1 MLTLTINKDATFT
14 LDCSPTAL
22 EGLNL
27 TLTMFEPNGD
37 ISTMEFTRDGNEVTT
52 KFYANA
58 QRYVGV
64 HRLTLYKNYGA
75 SGQAAI
81 KAMNFRLVP
90 VSDASRRTSGSGG
103 GGGDYTVDSQLSATS
118 TNPVQNKVI
127 KRALD
132 GKASTSDIPT
142 KTSDLQ
148 NDSGFITSA
157 DVPSSSSTSNFIGTF
172 ASRNNLPDTASIGN
186 YAYVGTQAPYA
197 IYSYNGTAWSAT
209 GATVDT
215 NNLTADEED
224 ITASEVGVLSLKNR
238 GTEYS
243 SKAYVRVRKNLQEL
257 QVKKTYADTEVTW
270 VHGVETVTRTPVEK
284 TSAKS
289 DTNPDGYD
297 YTNEYFVGNPSDYDS
312 STNPNGKTQYGK
324 EERFPFATKPATS
337 SEPARLYKSVRK
349 SAPFIVLNTSNNKVY
364 FKWQYNTGSWSF
376 SDIYYDEWAEKPSNV
391 DFSIT
396 DGKVFAYVSN
406 GVVHYIKRNGNTWE
420 TDATETKIIN
430 YLEPTAFSTPNTIY
444 EIAYDMDLN
453 GGTIKP
459 ANGVIL
465 KYAGGKIKNGTIDFS
480 SGNVIIDCPD
490 VQFFENVK
498 IIKSWSQVMKDV
510 WFDDIWMAI
519 TVATNITLFTCTAI
533 SLSKNHKVDFKHGE
547 ISVRDTAARKLTIYG
562 NGYKLTVDNTY
573 RPSGGQLFA
582 CSAIAIYD
590 LNIELTDKDIQTYNA
605 IFNTANVFM
614 KNVVYRGYSR
624 FAANWNNDS
633 YSLSALELHDCD
645 LRATAFIFENSYNKV
660 RIYNSQ
666 LRYLNPLVRHYYEL
680 ISIGAYINPAS
691 VENCNVE
698 VYDTYIG
705 GVWELG
711 DRTKIDGV
719 VNGYGYMKFHN
730 CELVRFTT
738 DNSQKTRGITNVIY
752 EDCHFKTCNLPWRT
766 SCIGTV
772 TYKNC
777 WFDIFGDQV
786 GMTAAGPFDFW
797 NLKSATFEGCTFRK
811 TSFTDPEVTTK
822 DGTSYPQGYTYPPLG
837 EIPII
842 TIAPPA
848 NIVNTVNDGDT
859 ELTDGA
865 EWDFTLYLYGNR
877 IIINDDIKEG
887 FTYRPY
893 SRFYIRTV
901 NPNSLADKVILTDAQ
916 AKKLIVSKGNSFVH
930 SIHGVS
936 GYMESSG
943 SVGCSIYLNNRK
955 NIIPADNTVFVVHTN
970 NASDPG
976 IDYANAN
983 FGYCGANFT
992 FIDASTSVPRYGR
1005 YNAATN
1011 TVAWLTYSSEEATPN
1026 S

>member
-1 MLTLTINKDATFT
+1 MSSIKITSDKMD
-14 LDCSPTAL
+14 
-22 EGLNL
+22 
-27 TLTMFEPNGD
+27 
-37 ISTMEFTRDGNEVTT
+37 V
-52 KFYANA
+52 
-58 QRYVGV
+58 
-64 HRLTLYKNYGA
+64 A
-75 SGQAAI
+75 SFNTNTV
-81 KAMNFRLVP
+81 KMKVNFRTSEGSTGGTGIANLVQTTESTEDGGIN
-90 VSDASRRTSGSGG
+90 VWTATMTDGSSREFHVRNGSKGSPGEGG
-103 GGGDYTVDSQLSATS
+103 GGSVTVDSELDPTS
-118 TNPVQNKVI
+118 EHPLQNKAI
-127 KRALD
+127 CAALN
-132 GKASTSDIPT
+132 GKASTSAIPT
-142 KTSDLQ
+142 MTSELT

-157 DVPSSSSTSNFIGTF
+157 DVPSSSSNFIGTF
-172 ASRNNLPDTASIGN
+172 ASVNDLPQSGVSAGN
-186 YAYVGTQAPYA
+186 YAYVGSSAPYS
-197 IYSYNGTAWSAT
+197 IYSYNGTTWSAT

-270 VHGVETVTRTPVEK
+270 VHGVESTARTES
-284 TSAKS
+284 TATDAAS
-289 DTNPDGYD
+289 YD
-297 YTNEYFVGNPSDYDS
+297 SSTQYFEESNPSDYDA
-312 STNPNGKTQYGK
+312 TNNPHGKSQYGK

-337 SEPARLYKSVRK
+337 TEPARLYKSVRK

-459 ANGVIL
+459 AKGVVL

-480 SGNVIIDCPD
+480 SSTSAEPVIIDCPD

-498 IIKSWSQVMKDV
+498 IIKSTRQVMKDV
-510 WFDDIWMAI
+510 WFDDIWMAM
-519 TVATNITLFTCTAI
+519 TVDSDVSLLTCTAI

-562 NGYKLTVDNTY
+562 NGNKLTVDNTY

-605 IFNTANVFM
+605 IFNTSNVFM

-624 FAANWNNDS
+624 LAANWNNDS

-645 LRATAFIFENSYNKV
+645 LRATAFLFENSYNKV
-660 RIYNSQ
+660 RFYNSQ
-666 LRYLNPLVRHYYEL
+666 LRYLNPRIRHYYEL
-680 ISIGAYINPAS
+680 ISIGAYINPAL

-698 VYDTYIG
+698 AYDTYIG
-705 GVWELG
+705 GVWEVG
-711 DRTKIDGV
+711 DRTKVDGV
-719 VNGYGYMKFHN
+719 VNSYGYMKFHN
-730 CELVRFTT
+730 CELVTFTT
-738 DNSQKTRGITNVIY
+738 NNSQKTRGITDVIY
-752 EDCHFKTCNLPWRT
+752 EDCHFKTCDLPWRT

-777 WFDIFGDQV
+777 WFDIFGYQV
-786 GMTAAGPFDFW
+786 GMTDAGPFDFW
-797 NLKSATFEGCTFRK
+797 NIKSATFEGCTFNN
-811 TSFTDPEVTTK
+811 TSFTDPEVTVV
-822 DGTSYPQGYTYPPLG
+822 DGVSYPQGYTYPPYSG
-837 EIPII
+837 AII
-842 TIAPPA
+842 TIAPPT
-848 NIVNTVNDGDT
+848 NIVTSGTGDVQLADGATWDFKLYLLNNRIMVND
-859 ELTDGA
+859 A
-865 EWDFTLYLYGNR
+865 
-877 IIINDDIKEG
+877 IKSG
-887 FTYRPY
+887 QSYRPY
-893 SRFYIRTV
+893 SHFAIRTV
-901 NPNSLADKVILTDAQ
+901 NPNDGGAANKVILTDEQ
-916 AKKLIVSKGNSFVH
+916 AKSMIVSRGNTFVH
-930 SIHGVS
+930 SVS
-936 GYMESSG
+936 GIPGWFNDNVACHM
-943 SVGCSIYLNNRK
+943 YLNSRENV
-955 NIIPADNTVFVVHTN
+955 IPVDNAVFGAAPTST
-970 NASDPG
+970 ASTDMNYSG
-976 IDYANAN
+976 AH
-983 FGYCGANFT
+983 FGYCNTNFT
-992 FIDASTSVPRYGR
+992 FIDASSSVPRYGR

-1011 TVAWLTYSSEEATPN
+1011 KVAWLTYSAEEDVPAT
-1026 S
+1026 